1 MRLRG
6 RTMLALLALVA
17 LPLALLAGTAG
28 ALLRQLAGA
37 ILQSDGGDAGLDPD
51 QLWAAAKAAERV
63 LWLAAGAIA
72 AVAMAAGL
80 LLARRSVLEP
90 LERLGRRLG
99 IRGEAA
105 DASSSR
111 RRGDEWTAI
120 VDRIDT
126 LTQTVAR
133 DALERESQLDA
144 VRATLDRAG
153 DQLVD
158 AQRMGITGRLAL
170 GAAHEIGGPLSIAI
184 ATVDALRAGADP
196 AGLDVALEEA
206 LLRVDAILRELTRF
220 GRPDEAEA
228 IEVIELTTLA
238 EDVLTLARL
247 HPRVRKTQIALH
259 RPPQGAAPVCVR
271 AHRRQLEQVL
281 LNLVVNAADATAAR
295 TRVEAPGRIDLHI
308 VESLDDEGRGIG
320 LLLVDDDG
328 PGVPDHLRDRIFEP
342 FFTSKA
348 ADHGTGLGLAIS
360 RRLVQ
365 AAGGTLTVDRS
376 PDNGARFAVSL
387 PLAKDEPTSRRRSR
401 WMLSAAAGLD
411 ADGPRHAAD
420 DGAVPGDAADGATAL
435 AAETT

>member
-37 ILQSDGGDAGLDPD
+37 ILQTDGAGEGLDAD
-51 QLWAAAKAAERV
+51 SLLAAAKAAERV
-63 LWLAAGAIA
+63 LWLAAAAIA

-80 LLARRSVLEP
+80 LLARRGVLEP
-90 LERLGRRLG
+90 LERLARRLG
-99 IRGEAA
+99 VRSEAS

-111 RRGDEWTAI
+111 RRGDEWSAI
-120 VDRIDT
+120 VDRIDA
-126 LTQTVAR
+126 LTQTVER
-133 DALERESQLDA
+133 DSLERESQLDA

-158 AQRMGITGRLAL
+158 AQRLGITGRLAL

-238 EDVLTLARL
+238 EDVLTLAKL
-247 HPRVRKTQIALH
+247 HPRVRKAQIALH
-259 RPPQGAAPVCVR
+259 RPPQGAAAVCVR
-271 AHRRQLEQVL
+271 ARRLQLEQVL
-281 LNLVVNAADATAAR
+281 LNLVVNAADATATR
-295 TRVEAPGRIDLHI
+295 TRLEAPGQIDIHI
-308 VESLDDEGRGIG
+308 VESIDSAGRGIG

-360 RRLVQ
+360 RRLVH
-365 AAGGTLTVDRS
+365 AAGGTLTVDRG
-376 PDNGARFAVSL
+376 PEGGARFCVSL

-401 WMLSAAAGLD
+401 WLLNAAAGLD
-411 ADGPRHAAD
+411 DTSG
-420 DGAVPGDAADGATAL
+420 
-435 AAETT
+435 

>member
-6 RTMLALLALVA
+6 RSMLALAALIA

-28 ALLRQLAGA
+28 ALLRQFAAA
-37 ILQSDGGDAGLDPD
+37 IVQGDGSGEGLDAEL
-51 QLWAAAKAAERV
+51 LWASAQAAERV

-72 AVAMAAGL
+72 AVALGAGL
-80 LLARRSVLEP
+80 LVTRRSVVEP
-90 LERLGRRLG
+90 LERLARRLG
-99 IRGEAA
+99 VRSGANE
-105 DASSSR
+105 SGGGR
-111 RRGDEWTAI
+111 RRDDEWAAI
-120 VDRIDT
+120 ADRIDA
-126 LTQTVAR
+126 LTQTAAR
-133 DALERESQLDA
+133 DSLERESQLDA

-184 ATVDALRAGADP
+184 ASVDALRAGADP
-196 AGLDVALEEA
+196 AGLDAALEEA

-228 IEVIELTTLA
+228 IAVIELTTLA

-259 RPPQGAAPVCVR
+259 RPPQGAASVCVR
-271 AHRRQLEQVL
+271 ARRRELEQVL
-281 LNLVVNAADATAAR
+281 LNLVVNAADATASR
-295 TRVEAPGRIDLHI
+295 SRVDGPGKIDVHV
-308 VESLDDEGRGIG
+308 VETIDEQDRSVGC
-320 LLLVDDDG
+320 LLVDDDG

-360 RRLVQ
+360 RRLVHG
-365 AAGGTLTVDRS
+365 AGGTLTVDRS
-376 PDNGARFAVSL
+376 PDNGARFTVSL
-387 PLAKDEPTSRRRSR
+387 PLATGEPSSRRRSR

-411 ADGPRHAAD
+411 ATSAAEAAKH
-420 DGAVPGDAADGATAL
+420 GADAVEGAEA